1 MNVELKR
8 RTEEQPGNRVDV
20 ELEAASEPSDSRH
33 LGNLFERLHHPLH
46 RRMRAVLHLDPVLRP
61 AGAIRPIAA
70 FGDQPLQP
78 HHAGVAKQLGTDLT
92 LLKAAEEYPVRL
104 ARQQLGETGLRID
117 SGRSRRSSP
126 SIARTS
132 KA

>member
-8 RTEEQPGNRVDV
+8 RTEELPGNRVDV

-33 LGNLFERLHHPLH
+33 SGNLFERLH

>member
-8 RTEEQPGNRVDV
+8 RTEELPGNRVDV

-33 LGNLFERLHHPLH
+33 SGNLFERLH

-70 FGDQPLQP
+70 FGTLQS

-92 LLKAAEEYPVRL
+92 LLKA
-104 ARQQLGETGLRID
+104 
-117 SGRSRRSSP
+117 RSRRS
-126 SIARTS
+126 TNH
-132 KA
+132 